1 MKVSIEQAIK
11 ILKQGGVLAYPTE
24 TTWGL
29 GCDALNETALLKLT
43 TLKQR
48 SLNKGLI
55 VLISNYEQLQQFSA
69 PLSSEHLQ
77 ILKQKWPGPHTFICP
92 AQPTLPKLLT
102 GEHTGIAIRMSPHPV
117 ASALSQTLPLTSTSA
132 NLSTQATLTTADEIM
147 STFGSLIDGVIDE
160 QPGGQPPSSITDLLT
175 GVRYR

>member
-11 ILKQGGVLAYPTE
+11 ILRQGGVIAYPTE

-29 GCDALNETALLKLT
+29 GCDALNEIALLKLAT
-43 TLKQR
+43 IKQR

-69 PLSSEHLQ
+69 PLSTEHLQ
-77 ILKQKWPGPHTFICP
+77 VLKQKWPGAHTFICP

-102 GEHTGIAIRMSPHPV
+102 GEHAGIAIRMSPHPV
-117 ASALSQTLPLTSTSA
+117 ANALSQSLPITSSSA
-132 NLSTQATLTTADEIM
+132 NLSTQATLTTADEIIN
-147 STFGSLIDGVIDE
+147 TFGALIDGVIDE
-160 QPGGQPPSSITDLLT
+160 PPGGQAPSSITDLLT